1 MQKLKDF
8 IYYNRKT
15 IIIITII
22 STIFLIYVMTTLNE
36 KDNFE
41 EEITIEENIEPEKES
56 SQMIIDIKGE
66 VNSPGTY
73 EFEEN
78 KRVIDAINKAG
89 GLTKKADTEDI
100 NLSEKLTDEML
111 IIIPSKEEKEKQEKE
126 ITSNSNNASTN
137 ESVSHTQTSDGKISI
152 NTANISEL
160 TKLSGIGESKAR
172 SIIEYREKNGK
183 FKTIEDI
190 KKVSGIGNST
200 FDKIKD
206 NIKI

>member
-41 EEITIEENIEPEKES
+41 EEITIEENIEQEKES